1 MLRTLQCG
9 AVGRRWAAAS
19 LAASLAAAV
28 AAAGCDSDLA
38 SEPDTVADILL
49 AVPRVV
55 AVGERGQADAKAIGL
70 NGRII
75 ASSRVQVTFSSR
87 NAAVASVDARSGTI
101 TGVSPG
107 RAAIVA
113 EARGTVVMDTV
124 QVVAR

>member
-9 AVGRRWAAAS
+9 SVGRR
-19 LAASLAAAV
+19 LAALGAAV
-28 AAAGCDSDLA
+28 VAAGCGSDLL

-49 AVPRVV
+49 ELPRVV
-55 AVGERGQADAKAIGL
+55 AVGERAQASAQAIGT

-75 ASSRVQVTFSSR
+75 AASRVKVSFSSR
-87 NAAVASVDARSGTI
+87 NAAVATVATVSATSGMI
-101 TGVSPG
+101 TGVAPG

-113 EARGTVVMDTV
+113 EANGMTVVDTV

>member
-1 MLRTLQCG
+1 MLRSLQCG
-9 AVGRRWAAAS
+9 SVGRRLVAAS
-19 LAASLAAAV
+19 LAATLAAVVAV
-28 AAAGCDSDLA
+28 GCNGDLV

-49 AVPRVV
+49 DLPRVV
-55 AVGERGQADAKAIGL
+55 AVGERVQASAQAIGS

-75 ASSRVQVTFSSR
+75 ASSRVKVSFSSR
-87 NAAVASVDARSGTI
+87 NIGVATVDASSGTV